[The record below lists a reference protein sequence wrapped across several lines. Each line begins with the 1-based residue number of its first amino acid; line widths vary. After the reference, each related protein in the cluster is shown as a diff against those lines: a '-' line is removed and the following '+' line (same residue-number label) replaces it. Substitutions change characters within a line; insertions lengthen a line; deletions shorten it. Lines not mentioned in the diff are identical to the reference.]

1 MEVQVSGEISD
12 ADKDCHGDS
21 AVDQSADAMK
31 KCLSLSESEPGSLSE
46 DTIQPG
52 PGKKSNQQDKKDTV
66 KTNQPPL
73 DPNANT
79 EAQDKVKQSKK
90 KGKNEQNQQQK
101 DIPAPKQ
108 EMVFGP
114 RKMVDLIRTFILKLI
129 EVEKLKTLAYSR
141 KKG

>member
-12 ADKDCHGDS
+12 ADKDCQGDA
-21 AVDQSADAMK
+21 AVDQSADAIK

-52 PGKKSNQQDKKDTV
+52 PGKKSNQEDKKDTV
-66 KTNQPPL
+66 KMNQPPP
-73 DPNANT
+73 DQNANM
-79 EAQDKVKQSKK
+79 EAQDKVKQSKQ

-114 RKMVDLIRTFILKLI
+114 RKMVDLIRTFIF
-129 EVEKLKTLAYSR
+129 KTDRSR
-141 KKG
+141 KAKAIGLF